1 MAHRLLVRLAAL
13 WQKETLALLRDRH
26 GLAALFLMPMIFIL
40 VMSLALRDAFD
51 AGAATDLGYAI
62 VDLDDSPT
70 SRQYAERLRRLLNF
84 RDTGTR
90 ADEAAARQALRSG
103 EIGFALVLPAGFAAA
118 QPDGAQARSTDR
130 PTLRL
135 LVDPVVPQALQTAF
149 RLHTEAELGRFQAEL
164 LMRRLGRTLM
174 IPELQTLDP
183 AAHALP
189 VTIIAAAGRSDG
201 TDGVLPS
208 SVQQSVPAWLIFSM
222 FFVVIPL
229 SAVFIAE
236 RQHGTLQ
243 RLASQQ
249 VPFGLILAGKLL
261 PFFVVN
267 QIQAVLM
274 VLVGRHLVPLAGGEA
289 LVLPAGAAAWAALW
303 LISAAASLAAVGW
316 ALLIA
321 SLARTTEQ
329 ATVIG
334 GVGNIL
340 MGAIGGIMVPAFF
353 MPDFMQQL
361 AQLSPMAWALEGFHR
376 VLLQHGGLG
385 DVLAPAAAL
394 LGFALAA
401 LGVAVLMNLRSR
413 SR

>member
-1 MAHRLLVRLAAL
+1 MDHRLLVRLAAL

-62 VDLDDSPT
+62 VNLDDSAA
-70 SRQYAERLRRLLNF
+70 SRQYAERLRRLLTF
-84 RDTGTR
+84 RDSGTL

-118 QPDGAQARSTDR
+118 QPDGAQARGTER
-130 PTLRL
+130 PALRL
-135 LVDPVVPQALQTAF
+135 LVNPVVPQALQTAF
-149 RLHTEAELGRFQAEL
+149 RLHAEAELGRYQAEL
-164 LMRRLGRTLM
+164 LMRRLGRALM

-189 VTIIAAAGRSDG
+189 VTVIAAAGRGGEDSAM
-201 TDGVLPS
+201 PS

-274 VLVGRHLVPLAGGEA
+274 VLVGRYLVPLAGGEA
-289 LVLPAGAAAWAALW
+289 LALPAGSAAWAALW

-385 DVLAPAAAL
+385 DVLGPAAAL
-394 LGFALAA
+394 CTFALAA
-401 LGVAVLMNLRSR
+401 LAVAILLNLRTR

>member
-1 MAHRLLVRLAAL
+1 MPAALLIRLVAL
-13 WQKETLALLRDRH
+13 WQKEALALLRDRH

-51 AGAATDLGYAI
+51 VGAANDLGYAI
-62 VDLDDSPT
+62 VDLDASPT
-70 SRQYAERLRRLLNF
+70 SQRYVERLQRLLTF
-84 RDTGTR
+84 RDAGAL
-90 ADEAAARQALRSG
+90 ADEAAARAALHDG
-103 EIGFALVLPAGFAAA
+103 AIGFALVIPQGFAAA
-118 QPDGAQARSTDR
+118 QPDGPQARGTR
-130 PTLRL
+130 PALRL

-149 RLHTEAELGRFQAEL
+149 RLHTEAELGRFQAEAL
-164 LMRRLGRTLM
+164 LGRLGRTLM
-174 IPELQTLDP
+174 IPELQAIDP

-189 VTIIAAAGRSDG
+189 VQVLGVRAGLPGDNA
-201 TDGVLPS
+201 VLPS

-249 VPFGLILAGKLL
+249 LPFALVLAGKLL

-274 VLVGRHLVPLAGGEA
+274 VLVGLYLVPLAGGEA
-289 LVLPAGAAAWAALW
+289 LVLPRGAAALGALW
-303 LISAAASLAAVGW
+303 LVSAAVSVGAVCW

-321 SLARTTEQ
+321 SLARTVEQ

-340 MGAIGGIMVPAFF
+340 MGALGGIMVPAFF
-353 MPDFMQQL
+353 MPGFMQQL
-361 AQLSPMAWALEGFHR
+361 AQLSPMAWALDGFHR
-376 VLLQHGGLG
+376 VLLHNGGIAA
-385 DVLAPAAAL
+385 VLAPAAAL
-394 LGFALAA
+394 LCFGLAALAA
-401 LGVAVLMNLRSR
+401 AVLLNLKTRPR
-413 SR
+413 

>member
-1 MAHRLLVRLAAL
+1 MTRLLAL
-13 WQKETLALLRDRH
+13 WRKETIALLRDRH

-51 AGAATDLGYAI
+51 VGAASDLGYAI
-62 VDLDDSPT
+62 VDLDHSAA
-70 SRQYAERLRRLLNF
+70 SARYAERLRRLLTF
-84 RDTGTR
+84 RDTGTL
-90 ADEAAARQALRSG
+90 ADEAAARAALADGR
-103 EIGFALVLPAGFAAA
+103 IGFALVLPAGFGAA
-118 QPDGAQARSTDR
+118 QPDGAAPREAR
-130 PTLRL
+130 PALRL

-149 RLHTEAELGRFQAEL
+149 RLHTEAELGRFQAEAL
-164 LMRRLGRTLM
+164 LQRLGRTLM
-174 IPELQTLDP
+174 IPELQALDP
-183 AAHALP
+183 ATLALP
-189 VTIIAAAGRSDG
+189 VEVLAARGSGRDPLAA
-201 TDGVLPS
+201 LPS

-249 VPFGLILAGKLL
+249 LPYALVLAGKLL

-267 QIQAVLM
+267 QVQAVLM
-274 VLVGRHLVPLAGGEA
+274 VLVGLYLVPLAGGEA
-289 LVLPAGAAAWAALW
+289 LVLPAGTDALAALW
-303 LISAAASLAAVGW
+303 LVSAAVSAAAVCW

-321 SLARTTEQ
+321 SLARTVEQ

-340 MGAIGGIMVPAFF
+340 MGAVGGIMVPAFF
-353 MPDFMQQL
+353 MPAFMQQL

-376 VLLQHGGLG
+376 VLLQHGGSAQAIG
-385 DVLAPAAAL
+385 PAAAL
-394 LGFALAA
+394 LCFALAA
-401 LGVAVLMNLRSR
+401 LGAALILNLRSR
-413 SR
+413 PR

>member
-1 MAHRLLVRLAAL
+1 MNATRLLAL
-13 WQKETLALLRDRH
+13 WKKESLALLRDRH

-51 AGAATDLGYAI
+51 VSAASDIGYVI
-62 VDLDDSPT
+62 VDLDASPA
-70 SRQYAERLRRLLNF
+70 SARYAERLRALLTF
-84 RDTGTR
+84 RDRGTLP
-90 ADEAAARQALRSG
+90 DETAAHGALSRG
-103 EIGFALVLPAGFAAA
+103 ELGFALVLPAGFAAA
-118 QPDGAQARSTDR
+118 QPDGAAARGER
-130 PTLRL
+130 PALRL

-149 RLHTEAELGRFQAEL
+149 RLHAEAELGRLQTEAL
-164 LMRRLGRTLM
+164 LRRLGRTLM
-174 IPELQTLDP
+174 IPELQALDP
-183 AAHALP
+183 AAHGLP
-189 VTIIAAAGRSDG
+189 LETVAVRAGGGAAPVP
-201 TDGVLPS
+201 T

-229 SAVFIAE
+229 AAVFIAE

-274 VLVGRHLVPLAGGEA
+274 VLVGRYLVPLAGGEA
-289 LVLPAGAAAWAALW
+289 LVLPSGGGTLAALW
-303 LISAAASLAAVGW
+303 LVSAAVSVAAVCW

-321 SLARTTEQ
+321 SLTRTTEQ

-340 MGAIGGIMVPAFF
+340 MGALGGIMVPAFF

-361 AQLSPMAWALEGFHR
+361 ARFSPMSWALDGFHR
-376 VLLQHGGLG
+376 VLLHHGGIAQ
-385 DVLAPAAAL
+385 VLPPAAAL
-394 LGFALAA
+394 LCFGLAA
-401 LGVAVLMNLRSR
+401 LGAAILMNLRARRASPR
-413 SR
+413 